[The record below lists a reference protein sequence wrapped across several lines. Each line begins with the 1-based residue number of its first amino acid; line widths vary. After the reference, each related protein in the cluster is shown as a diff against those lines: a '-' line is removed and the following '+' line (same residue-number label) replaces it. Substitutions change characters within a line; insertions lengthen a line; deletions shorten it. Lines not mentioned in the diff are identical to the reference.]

1 MLNYQTWQWRGYNIG
16 YQSYGKKEGPAV
28 VLVHGFGANCGHWR
42 KNIPVLGE
50 DFRCY
55 ALDLIG
61 FGASAKPEPD
71 QDISYTFDIWAQ
83 QVADFCKEI
92 VGSPVYLVGNSIGC
106 VVIMQTAVDFPD
118 LVLGIAALNC
128 SLRLLHESKRKSLPW
143 VRNVGATA
151 MQKVLKN
158 RAIGNFFFQ
167 QIAKPKV
174 IRRIL
179 SQAYRRSDAITDDL
193 IELIYQPSQ
202 DVGAAAVF
210 LAFTGYSG
218 GPLAEELLPILP
230 CPAIILWGT
239 EDPWEPIEMAKEWAN
254 FATVKR
260 FIPLE
265 GLGHCPQDE
274 APEVVNPILRDWVM
288 DSEKLQPLEV

>member
-16 YQSYGKKEGPAV
+16 YQSHGEKGPAV
-28 VLVHGFGANCGHWR
+28 VFIHGFGANCGHWR
-42 KNIPVLGE
+42 KNIPVLAQE
-50 DFRCY
+50 FRCF

-61 FGASAKPEPD
+61 FGASAKPEPN
-71 QDISYTFDIWAQ
+71 QDISYTFETWAQ
-83 QVADFCKEI
+83 QVADFCREI
-92 VGSPVYLVGNSIGC
+92 VGTPVYLVGNSIGC

-128 SLRLLHESKRKSLPW
+128 SLRLLHERKRQTLPW
-143 VRNVGATA
+143 VRNVGATV
-151 MQKVLKN
+151 MQRVLKN
-158 RAIGNFFFQ
+158 QAIGNFFFQ

-179 SQAYRRSDAITDDL
+179 SQAYINHDAITDDL
-193 IELIYQPSQ
+193 IDLIYQPSQ

-218 GPLAEELLPILP
+218 GPLAEDLLPILP

-239 EDPWEPIEMAKEWAN
+239 KDPWEPIDMAKDWAN
-254 FATVKR
+254 FATVKE

-274 APEVVNPILRDWVM
+274 APDIVNPILKNWVL
-288 DSEKLQPLEV
+288 DSEVVCK